1 MTTPQ
6 RPTAIS
12 TEKEGGG
19 IFSSIAALKQILML
33 DSPTRDILNDK
44 NHMLEQL
51 RYEEQKRAE
60 SKVEAQNEQM
70 EELKSRVDALKKE
83 SEKERFLRKT
93 LETTY
98 EALSE
103 HKKQLTMQLEMISNS
118 RDALEEKV
126 AGADSILEALEKS
139 YSSEKKAL
147 ETKLEEV
154 SKEKDAALEKTGN
167 LEGRLLTAEREI
179 EELKAAK
186 AAATAALE
194 AHTAMQEEIKKGLVD
209 GNFASSEILKKQ
221 LEAAEEARTK
231 ATTEVRCFGDKQ
243 HFLLVFLLLLGCV
256 SPLFS
261 LVCQLAAVKV
271 ELEALK
277 EASNKSSLEEGLK
290 ELNEKSELKQLQE
303 KYDQEEIRRR
313 SFANN
318 LQKAALKI
326 VQLEAQTRET
336 EKRIQQSEEKGKV
349 ASEELATTQ
358 TSLQETQD
366 KLKESQEKVERYQTR
381 IVEVSTLVC
390 HSSVCL
396 CVCDALTNELH
407 PQFSRFIV
415 VGWNSNIRRRGEDS
429 NSQKARTSRWS
440 ICCRQGRTG

>member
-12 TEKEGGG
+12 TEEEGGG

-44 NHMLEQL
+44 NNMLQQL
-51 RYEEQKRAE
+51 RYEDQKRCE
-60 SKVEAQNEQM
+60 NEMKEQSEQM
-70 EELKSRVDALKKE
+70 EELKSRIDTLKKE
-83 SEKERFLRKT
+83 SEKERSLRKT

-103 HKKQLTMQLEMISNS
+103 HKKELAIQLEMISNS

-154 SKEKDAALEKTGN
+154 SKEKDAALEKTGT
-167 LEGRLLTAEREI
+167 LEARLLTAKREAD
-179 EELKAAK
+179 ELKAAK
-186 AAATAALE
+186 AAAMAELE
-194 AHTAMQEEIKKGLVD
+194 ANTARQEEIKQGLLD
-209 GNFASSEILKKQ
+209 GHLASSEILKKQ
-221 LEAAEEARTK
+221 LEASEEARTK
-231 ATTEVRCFGDKQ
+231 ASTEVRFFDDKCCV
-243 HFLLVFLLLLGCV
+243 LSVFLLLFLGWV

-261 LVCQLAAVKV
+261 FVCQLATVKA

-277 EASNKSSLEEGLK
+277 AAGPSDKSSPEGGLEGLSEKHELK
-290 ELNEKSELKQLQE
+290 ELQA
-303 KYDQEEIRRR
+303 KYDDEKNCRK
-313 SFANN
+313 SFADN
-318 LQKAALKI
+318 LKKAALKI
-326 VQLEAQTRET
+326 VQLEAQSREM
-336 EKRIQQSEEKGKV
+336 EKRIQQSEEKGNA

-381 IVEVSTLVC
+381 IVEVSILVC
-390 HSSVCL
+390 HSGVCL
-396 CVCDALTNELH
+396 CFWCFDQ
-407 PQFSRFIV
+407 PIPFSILAIYSC
-415 VGWNSNIRRRGEDS
+415 WMENQN
-429 NSQKARTSRWS
+429 QMSR
-440 ICCRQGRTG
+440 

>member
-12 TEKEGGG
+12 TEEEGGG

-44 NHMLEQL
+44 NNMLQQL
-51 RYEEQKRAE
+51 RYEDQKRCE
-60 SKVEAQNEQM
+60 NEMKEQSEQM
-70 EELKSRVDALKKE
+70 EELKSRIDTLKKE
-83 SEKERFLRKT
+83 SEKERSLRKT

-103 HKKQLTMQLEMISNS
+103 HKKELAIQLEMISNS

-154 SKEKDAALEKTGN
+154 SKEKDAALEKTGT
-167 LEGRLLTAEREI
+167 LEARLLTAKREAD
-179 EELKAAK
+179 ELKAAK
-186 AAATAALE
+186 AAAMAELE
-194 AHTAMQEEIKKGLVD
+194 ANTARQEEIKQGLLD
-209 GNFASSEILKKQ
+209 GHLASSEILKKQ
-221 LEAAEEARTK
+221 LEASEEARTK
-231 ATTEVRCFGDKQ
+231 ASTE
-243 HFLLVFLLLLGCV
+243 
-256 SPLFS
+256 
-261 LVCQLAAVKV
+261 LATVKA

-277 EASNKSSLEEGLK
+277 AAGPSDKSSPEGGLEGLSEKHELK
-290 ELNEKSELKQLQE
+290 ELQA
-303 KYDQEEIRRR
+303 KYDDEKNCRK
-313 SFANN
+313 SFADN
-318 LQKAALKI
+318 LKKAALKI
-326 VQLEAQTRET
+326 VQLEAQSREM
-336 EKRIQQSEEKGKV
+336 EKRIQQSEEKGNA

-381 IVEVSTLVC
+381 IVELLDGKSKSDVEMKSPSPRKRLL
-390 HSSVCL
+390 SGDQL
-396 CVCDALTNELH
+396 A
-407 PQFSRFIV
+407 IV
-415 VGWNSNIRRRGEDS
+415 KEEEVEDDGQS
-429 NSQKARTSRWS
+429 PNKKARKVV
-440 ICCRQGRTG
+440 